1 MLQAWVVIAVALS
14 YIGLLFLVASYGDQ
28 TRGLGREG
36 RSRLLIYPLSLAIYC
51 TSWTFF
57 GSVVSASRTGYEF
70 LTIYIGPVLMIGL
83 FSPLLVRIVRLAKT
97 QNITSIADFIAAR
110 YGKSQAVAATV
121 ALIAIVGTI
130 PYIALQLKAV
140 SSSLETILAHITQT
154 GDVTRPLLGDI
165 ALFVALS
172 MATFAVLFGTRHV
185 DATEHQDGLML
196 AIATESI
203 VKLFAF
209 LAVGIFVTFWMFGGP
224 SALFEAARQHPV
236 TASLVAHEA
245 PFDTLVVTTLL
256 SFVAIILLPRQF
268 HVAVVENN
276 NEGEI
281 KRAAWLFPLYLVLI
295 NLFVVPIALAG
306 LLTFKPGTVDSDMFV
321 LALPLQTGSN
331 ILTIAAFVGGLS
343 AATAM
348 VIVESVA
355 LSIMVSNDLIMPLVL
370 QRRGALL
377 SGRENVGSLLLTVRR
392 LSIFAILLLAYLYYR
407 LAGDAQLFA
416 IGILAFAA
424 IAQLAPA
431 FFGGLFWRRATAGG
445 AIAGM
450 SVGILVWAYTL
461 LLPTFA
467 DIGFIGQHI
476 LTDGPWGLS
485 MLRPQHLFGLE
496 LPPLVH
502 GVVWSLA
509 INLLGYIGFSLRREP
524 SEIGRLQANT
534 FVPSDLTPIAPSFRL
549 WRSSVTVEELTAT
562 IARYLGEERTRTAF
576 ESFAGTHRIS
586 LEAKDEADFRL
597 VRYAEHILSSAIG
610 GASSRLVLSLLLRK
624 RTVSTKA
631 ALKLLDDANAAIQYN
646 REILQTALDHVRQG
660 IAVFD
665 KDLQLICWNRQ
676 FGEILDLPPSLIRVG
691 SGLADIL
698 RFNNRRGHV
707 DPERIE
713 DFVQAQVERY
723 VSGNEPFLERFA
735 EDVVIEVR
743 ANPMPDGGIVTT
755 FTDITAS
762 VEAAEALERSNETL
776 ERRVRERT
784 EELTLL
790 NAELAHAKGEADAAN
805 ISKTRFLAAA
815 SHDILQPLNAARLYV
830 TSLIERQ
837 GGDDRRLIDN
847 IDASLEAVEEI
858 FGALLDMSR
867 LDTVAMRPEFGSFRI
882 DELMRQIELEFA
894 PLAAA
899 KGIELKYVT
908 CSLVVR
914 SDRRLLRRLVQNLVS
929 NAIKYTP
936 AGRVLIGCRRRGD
949 RLRIDVYDTG
959 VGIPESQRRDI
970 FIEFRRLEQGARIA
984 RGLGLGLSIVE
995 RIARVLGSSIVLH
1008 STAGGGSHFAVAVP
1022 RSNAAPVELPA
1033 RDASRIDPSQLAGT
1047 TALCIDNEPSV
1058 LDGMETLLHGWGC
1071 DVIKAPDLDVALAAI
1086 AEGGVMPNGLLVDY
1100 HLDHGN
1106 GIEAIVALRRSAGNP
1121 AHRRPLAGR
1130 ARTGPRR
1137 GHPGAAQADQAGRVA
1152 RLAGAV
1158 ARAARGG
1165 GGVSSFLSLP
1175 RSRGRAAA
1183 EGGGWGPVSDVRRAN
1198 PTPGASRRT
1207 LPFQGRDKPDYPAAG
1222 APCDHWPVS
1231 ILAAAITAWVRL
1243 STPSFCRMAETCAFT
1258 VASDTPS

>member
-1 MLQAWVVIAVALS
+1 MLQGWVVIAVALA
-14 YIGLLFLVASYGDQ
+14 YIGLLFLVASYGDR

-36 RSRLLIYPLSLAIYC
+36 RARLLIYPLSLAIYC

-57 GSVVSASRTGYEF
+57 GSVGSASRTGYEF

-83 FSPLLVRIVRLAKT
+83 FAPLLVRIVRLAKT

-172 MATFAVLFGTRHV
+172 MATFAVLFGTRHI

-224 SALFEAARQHPV
+224 SALLEAARQHPQ
-236 TASLVAHEA
+236 TAGLFAHEA

-306 LLTFKPGTVDSDMFV
+306 LLTFPAGMVDSDMFV
-321 LALPLQTGSN
+321 LALPLQTGSSV
-331 ILTIAAFVGGLS
+331 LTIAAFVGGLS

-370 QRRGALL
+370 QRRGTLL
-377 SGRENVGSLLLTVRR
+377 SGRENVGSLLLKVRR
-392 LSIFAILLLAYLYYR
+392 LAIFAILLLAYMYYR
-407 LAGDAQLFA
+407 LAGEAQLFA

-450 SVGILVWAYTL
+450 TAGILMWAYTL

-496 LPPLVH
+496 LSPLVH

-524 SEIGRLQANT
+524 SEIERLQANT

-631 ALKLLDDANAAIQYN
+631 ALKLLDDANAAFQYN

-691 SGLADIL
+691 VGLVEIL
-698 RFNNRRGHV
+698 RFNSRRGNV
-707 DPERIE
+707 SPERIE
-713 DFVQAQVERY
+713 DFVQAQIERY
-723 VSGNEPFLERFA
+723 VSGSAPFLERFA
-735 EDVVIEVR
+735 EGMVIEVR
-743 ANPMPDGGIVTT
+743 ANRMPDGGIVTT

-790 NAELAHAKGEADAAN
+790 NIALARAKGEADAAN

-837 GGDDRRLIDN
+837 GGEDRRLIDN

-867 LDTVAMRPEFGSFRI
+867 LDTGAMRPEFASFRI

-936 AGRVLIGCRRRGD
+936 SGRVLIGCRRRGD

-959 VGIPESQRRDI
+959 VGIPESKWRDI
-970 FIEFRRLEQGARIA
+970 FVEFHRLEQGARIA

-995 RIARVLGSSIVLH
+995 RVARVLGSAVELD
-1008 STAGGGSHFAVAVP
+1008 STADGGSHFAVAVP
-1022 RSNAAPVELPA
+1022 LSNAAPVELPA
-1033 RDASRIDPSQLAGT
+1033 RDDTRIDPGQLAGT

-1058 LDGMETLLHGWGC
+1058 LDGMETLLRGWGC
-1071 DVIKAPDLDVALAAI
+1071 EVIKAPDLGVALAAI
-1086 AEGGVMPNGLLVDY
+1086 AESPAMPNGLLVDY

-1106 GIEAIVALRRSAGNP
+1106 GIEAIVELRRRYGDLPAILITADRSPAVREQARAEGIQVLHKPIKPAALRAL
-1121 AHRRPLAGR
+1121 LA
-1130 ARTGPRR
+1130 
-1137 GHPGAAQADQAGRVA
+1137 QWRVL
-1152 RLAGAV
+1152 RV
-1158 ARAARGG
+1158 
-1165 GGVSSFLSLP
+1165 
-1175 RSRGRAAA
+1175 AAA
-1183 EGGGWGPVSDVRRAN
+1183 E
-1198 PTPGASRRT
+1198 
-1207 LPFQGRDKPDYPAAG
+1207 
-1222 APCDHWPVS
+1222 
-1231 ILAAAITAWVRL
+1231 
-1243 STPSFCRMAETCAFT
+1243 
-1258 VASDTPS
+1258 